1 MTSVSVSASELHR
14 AASSSY
20 NRFVEAAGFSKIAMQ
35 TVKQPAEILGEKRII
50 QTHLVS
56 GLLYQLFCRHD
67 TGSGKHVTNRIS
79 RRQVGQ
85 QNVTKLIPISTRSQ
99 SERFGEESVSYSKQ

>member
-1 MTSVSVSASELHR
+1 
-14 AASSSY
+14 
-20 NRFVEAAGFSKIAMQ
+20 MQ

-85 QNVTKLIPISTRSQ
+85 QKRHETDTDQHDHNLKDSAKNLFLIQNNSSFLLKFKPNA
-99 SERFGEESVSYSKQ
+99 